1 MEYLITYIKN
11 LRSLLQGNGG
21 TITKKQFYYIVI
33 NNYKAINFVLLLIMT
48 YNAIIL
54 ITGSMSIS

>member
-21 TITKKQFYYIVI
+21 TINKKQFYYIVI
-33 NNYKAINFVLLLIMT
+33 NNYKAINFVLLVIMT